1 MSRRTQVTVKPKQLV
16 VLGGSGFVGSHLLP
30 RLARDGHRMRLLSR
44 NRERRRALAVL
55 PGVSIRSVDVYDANA
70 LRRQFEGADAVIN
83 LVGILNAFGEQ
94 TFQHA
99 HVELTQRILGACQA
113 AGVPRLHHM
122 SALKAGQG
130 LSQYLKSKGE
140 AEALVRH
147 SSLDW
152 TIYQPSVMFGAGGGL
167 VDRFATLL
175 RQMPALPLA
184 RASSRMAPT
193 WAGDVAEAMARCV
206 GNDALGVDQSF
217 ELYGPDVLTLGE
229 IVRMIR
235 DTIGV
240 RTPIIP
246 LPDSLGRLQA
256 QVAQLLPGK
265 PFSLD
270 NFRSLRTDSVGKTD
284 GYASLGIVP
293 QPLAAWL
300 PVLLKEPA
308 RQRRLS
314 GARSTGR

>member
-1 MSRRTQVTVKPKQLV
+1 VTVRAKQLV
-16 VLGGSGFVGSHLLP
+16 ILGGNGFVGSHLVP
-30 RLARDGHRMRLLSR
+30 RLAKDGHRIVLLSR
-44 NRERRRALAVL
+44 NRERLRALGVL
-55 PGVSIRSVDVYDANA
+55 PNVRIRSVDVYDANA

-83 LVGILNAFGEQ
+83 LVGILNAFGAQ
-94 TFQHA
+94 TFHHA
-99 HVELTQRILGACQA
+99 HVELAQRVLGACQA
-113 AGVPRLHHM
+113 AGVSRLHHM

-130 LSQYLKSKGE
+130 LSQYLKTKGE
-140 AEALVRH
+140 AETLVRH

-175 RQMPALPLA
+175 RQMPVLPLA
-184 RASSRMAPT
+184 RASSRLAPT
-193 WAGDVAEAMARCV
+193 WAGDVAEAMARCI
-206 GNDALGVDQSF
+206 GEDKLGLDQSF

-229 IVRMIR
+229 IVHMIR
-235 DTIGV
+235 DV
-240 RTPIIP
+240 LALRTPIVE
-246 LPDSLGRLQA
+246 LPDSLGRVQA

-270 NFRSLRTDSVGKTD
+270 NFRTLRTDSVGKTD
-284 GYASLGIVP
+284 GYAALGITP

-300 PVLLKEPA
+300 PLLLKEPA

-314 GARSTGR
+314 MARSTGR

>member
-1 MSRRTQVTVKPKQLV
+1 MTAKAKQLV

-30 RLARDGHRMRLLSR
+30 RLVRDGHRIRVLSR
-44 NRERRRALAVL
+44 NRERARALGVL
-55 PGVSIRSVDVYDANA
+55 PGVSVRSVDVYDANA
-70 LRRQFEGADAVIN
+70 LRRQFDGADAVIN

-99 HVELTQRILGACQA
+99 HVDLAQRVLGACQA
-113 AGVPRLHHM
+113 ANVSRLHHM

-140 AEALVRH
+140 AEAFVRR

-167 VDRFATLL
+167 VDRFAQLL

-193 WAGDVAEAMARCV
+193 WTGDVAEAMARCI
-206 GNDALGVDQSF
+206 GDDRLGIDTTF

-229 IVRMIR
+229 IVHMIR
-235 DTIGV
+235 DTMGV

-270 NFRSLRTDSVGKTD
+270 NFRSLRTDSVGKVD
-284 GYASLGIVP
+284 GYASLGITP
-293 QPLAAWL
+293 QPLAGWL
-300 PVLLKEPA
+300 PVLLKQPA
-308 RQRRLS
+308 RQRRLDA
-314 GARSTGR
+314 ARVSSR

>member
-1 MSRRTQVTVKPKQLV
+1 MTLKAKQLV
-16 VLGGSGFVGSHLLP
+16 VLGGTGFVGSHLLP
-30 RLARDGHRMRLLSR
+30 RLVRDGHRILLLSR
-44 NRERRRALAVL
+44 NRERRRGMSVL
-55 PGVSIRSVDVYDANA
+55 PGVRTRSVDVYDANA
-70 LRRQFEGADAVIN
+70 LRRQLEGADAVIN

-94 TFQHA
+94 TFHHA
-99 HVELTQRILGACQA
+99 HVELTQRVLGACQA
-113 AGVPRLHHM
+113 AGVSRLHHM

-147 SSLDW
+147 SSQDW

-167 VDRFATLL
+167 VDRFASLL

-193 WAGDVAEAMARCV
+193 WVGDVAEAMARCI
-206 GNDALGVDQSF
+206 GDDTLGVDRSF
-217 ELYGPDVLTLGE
+217 ELCGPDVLTLGE
-229 IVRMIR
+229 IVHLIR
-235 DTIGV
+235 STLGV

-256 QVAQLLPGK
+256 QVAQWLPGK

-270 NFRSLRTDSVGKTD
+270 NFRSLRTDSVGKVD
-284 GYASLGIVP
+284 GYAALGITP
-293 QPLAAWL
+293 QPLDAWL
-300 PVLLKEPA
+300 PVLLNEPA
-308 RQRRLS
+308 RQRRLAMARVS
-314 GARSTGR
+314 GR

>member
-1 MSRRTQVTVKPKQLV
+1 VTLKAKRLV

-30 RLARDGHRMRLLSR
+30 RLAKDGHRILLLSR
-44 NRERRRALAVL
+44 NREQRRAMGVL
-55 PGVSIRSVDVYDANA
+55 PGVHIHSVDVYDANA

-99 HVELTQRILGACQA
+99 HVELTQRVLGACQSA
-113 AGVPRLHHM
+113 NVSRLHHM

-140 AEALVRH
+140 AEAAVRN

-167 VDRFATLL
+167 VARFANLL

-184 RASSRMAPT
+184 RATSRMAPT
-193 WAGDVAEAMARCV
+193 WAGDVAEAMARCI
-206 GNDALGVDQSF
+206 GDDKLGVDRSF
-217 ELYGPDVLTLGE
+217 ELYGPDVFTLGD
-229 IVRMIR
+229 IVHMIR
-235 DTIGV
+235 DTMGL
-240 RTPIIP
+240 RTPIIA

-256 QVAQLLPGK
+256 QVAQMLPGK

-270 NFRSLRTDSVGKTD
+270 NFRSLRTDAVGKVD
-284 GYASLGIVP
+284 GYAALGITP

-300 PVLLKEPA
+300 PVLLNVLP
-308 RQRRLS
+308 RQRRLDL
-314 GARSTGR
+314 ARSTGR